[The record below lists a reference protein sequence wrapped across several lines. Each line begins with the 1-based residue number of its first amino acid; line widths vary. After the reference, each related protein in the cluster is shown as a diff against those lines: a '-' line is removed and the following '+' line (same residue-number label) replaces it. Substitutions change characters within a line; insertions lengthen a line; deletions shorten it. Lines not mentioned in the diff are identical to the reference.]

1 MWNSVD
7 RFKLTVIVLLV
18 MLSFSS
24 CQRGCDHGQAHRDL
38 GFLAR
43 QLDDVVEKIDEL
55 DMLIKE
61 GRDQ

>member
-1 MWNSVD
+1 
-7 RFKLTVIVLLV
+7 